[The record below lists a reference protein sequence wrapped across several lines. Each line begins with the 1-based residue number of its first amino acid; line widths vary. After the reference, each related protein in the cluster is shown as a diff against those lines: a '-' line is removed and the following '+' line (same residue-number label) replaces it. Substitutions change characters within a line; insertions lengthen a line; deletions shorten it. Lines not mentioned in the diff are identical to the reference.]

1 MSLNFTLIPFRM
13 DFPVFPVQK
22 IEHRDS
28 ELYFSV
34 FSPDGNYLAVGGKE
48 NNIDIFKVDKER
60 NTITLGRTLS
70 TDANINHICWSPD
83 SKR

>member
-1 MSLNFTLIPFRM
+1 M

-22 IEHRDS
+22 IEHRDT

-48 NNIDIFKVDKER
+48 SNVDLFKVDKER
-60 NTITLGRTLS
+60 NTISHNRSLS
-70 TDANINHICWSPD
+70 VEASINHICWSPD
-83 SKR
+83 SKK